1 VHIHKRTEAAVQGQG
16 EAHRHNG
23 RGPPPCCSVCRT
35 ANVVV
40 GDGSVVSDVGEG
52 GGGTARAG
60 DLTDAERR
68 RVAASMAM
76 TLMRQFGLDD
86 DDDAEVGEED
96 EGQGGAMHGR

>member
-1 VHIHKRTEAAVQGQG
+1 MG
-16 EAHRHNG
+16 EALHHA
-23 RGPPPCCSVCRT
+23 RT
-35 ANVVV
+35 ANLVV

-52 GGGTARAG
+52 GGGAARAG